1 MRRLLPR
8 LALTAALLAGALTG
22 APAYAAAATP
32 SQVIGASDV
41 IGQAS
46 CWVSWLNDHEEV
58 SLHGIV

>member
-8 LALTAALLAGALTG
+8 LALTAALLAGVLAG
-22 APAYAAAATP
+22 APAYATAATP

-41 IGQAS
+41 IGRAS
-46 CWVSWLNDHEEV
+46 WWVSWLDDHEEV

>member
-8 LALTAALLAGALTG
+8 LALTAAFLAGALTG
-22 APAYAAAATP
+22 APAYATAATP

-46 CWVSWLNDHEEV
+46 W
-58 SLHGIV
+58 